1 MTPLQL
7 SLALRYILRRR
18 RQTLICMAGVAI
30 GVAMFVAMNAMMK
43 GFEVK
48 FIDETVEGSGHAAVK
63 NEPRETVAPF
73 LEKAY
78 GPNAG
83 ETVVD
88 LLRQKPQ
95 DKVAKIRNPEKV
107 MHMIR
112 ALPGV
117 VAAAPTVTGNLVVA
131 YGN

>member
-1 MTPLQL
+1 MTRLQFNI
-7 SLALRYILRRR
+7 AIRYILRRR

-48 FIDETVEGSGHAAVK
+48 FINETVEGSGHAAVK

-73 LEKAY
+73 LEKVY
-78 GPNAG
+78 GQN
-83 ETVVD
+83 TIVD
-88 LLRQKPQ
+88 LVRQKPQ

-107 MHMIR
+107 MRM
-112 ALPGV
+112 V
-117 VAAAPTVTGNLVVA
+117 
-131 YGN
+131 